1 MHVELKDRNP
11 FIIAGYED
19 VRTTRLFI
27 RNVPLSFDN
36 SEIDNALRGIGVE
49 MANGLKYSRARDPD
63 GKLTYFKTGDRFVDI
78 IVPEEPLP
86 KRLDIGIFTA
96 SLYHREQK
104 QNKVDKECGNC
115 MLKGHIRRDC
125 PNETVCYTCRQ
136 VGHKKVILSV
146 PQLLVGPQD
155 GEDYLSTTSEIRD
168 NDDVDDGSQSESAE
182 ETLREDK
189 SV

>member
-1 MHVELKDRNP
+1 M
-11 FIIAGYED
+11 
-19 VRTTRLFI
+19 
-27 RNVPLSFDN
+27 SFDN
-36 SEIDNALRGIGVE
+36 FEIDNALRGIGVE
-49 MANGLKYSRARDPD
+49 MANGFKYSRARDPD
-63 GKLTYFKTGDRFVDI
+63 GKLTNFKTGDRFVDI

-96 SLYHREQK
+96 SLFHREQK

-146 PQLLVGPQD
+146 PQLLVDPKMGR
-155 GEDYLSTTSEIRD
+155 TTCQQHLKSEIMMM
-168 NDDVDDGSQSESAE
+168 
-182 ETLREDK
+182 
-189 SV
+189 